1 MMSTVWAV
9 VKDGQILPDEP
20 IDLVDGQRVLV
31 TILSDEEIGFWM
43 DAASGSVDA
52 IWDNEEDDVY
62 AELLAA

>member
-1 MMSTVWAV
+1 M
-9 VKDGQILPDEP
+9 PDEP